1 MNPFPKIAA
10 LALVLVSAGSVAA
23 QTKVD
28 SRYPAYQKVDGI
40 AGTMKSVGS
49 DTMNNLMTLWSEG
62 FARHYP
68 NVGVEVEG
76 KGSGSAPVALIEGVA
91 TFGPM
96 SRPMKQKEV
105 DDFEKKFGYKPT
117 AMRTSI
123 DMLAVFVHRDNPIAK
138 SGLTLAQVDAIFSQ
152 SRKGGL
158 ATDIRTWGDLGLK
171 GEWASKAISIYGR
184 NSASGTYG
192 YFKEHALKNGDFKN
206 TVKEQPGSSAVVQGV
221 ASDKY
226 AIGYSG
232 IGYKTADVLAVPLAV
247 DGDSD
252 FVPADAEHV
261 SEYPLARFLLVY
273 LNYKPLS
280 QLDPLRAEFLRYVFS
295 AEGQQDVIRGEYL
308 PVSAEVAQQD
318 LAKIGLKLVLREP
331 KK

>member
-1 MNPFPKIAA
+1 MNLFSKFGA
-10 LALVLVSAGSVAA
+10 LALMLACASPVLA

-28 SRYPAYQKVDGI
+28 ARYPAYQKVDGI
-40 AGTMKSVGS
+40 AGNMKSVGS

-68 NVGVEVEG
+68 NVAVEVEG

-91 TFGPM
+91 HFGPM

-138 SGLTLAQVDAIFSQ
+138 TGLTLAQVDAIFSQ

-171 GEWASKAISIYGR
+171 GEWASKPISIYGR

-221 ASDKY
+221 ASDKF

-232 IGYKTADVLAVPLAV
+232 IGYKTADVLAVPLAE
-247 DGDSD
+247 DADSE
-252 FVPADAEHV
+252 FVPAELEHLE
-261 SEYPLARFLLVY
+261 SYPLRRFLLVY
-273 LNYKPLS
+273 LNHKPLS

-318 LAKIGLKLVLREP
+318 LAKVGLKLVLREA
-331 KK
+331 KN